1 MTQFELMMQRM
12 RYELSLAANI
22 TRQEAAAKAIDYYNG
37 EQLEHLDTVL
47 ASQFADPKSLKM
59 QPSMD
64 NITRFIGDE
73 ISRVFDSPPKLT
85 CDNTNGQAL
94 LDKLTADGVLAV
106 TLKVAEVYANLTT
119 VCALYPWWDERTKAI
134 KTTPIP
140 SSSLFVA
147 QRPDD
152 PTDVEAV
159 VFVRELID
167 TVTGVNTVQYV
178 HWDDGAHFL
187 FDKFGV
193 YTSADAAT
201 NPEMINP
208 YGIIP
213 FAFLRDSLAVGE
225 FFGDMDESLI
235 SAQETLNVLLTEINQ
250 LCKYQGFSQ
259 PVCAGIDQKT
269 PIAVDPSKPIR
280 IPSTMRDETPGRFE
294 FVTPQSKIADL
305 VERARALVDSL
316 CERYGISL
324 KAMRDGSTAMSG
336 AALRVSDRR
345 LERRRVDNLPLARM
359 ALNRWWEV
367 VKRINNTHGQP
378 EVAIDEP
385 LIIDFA
391 EPQYQ
396 DDDATRLANDTAA
409 VTLGTVSPVDI
420 IIRDN
425 PDLTPEEATA
435 KYNANRAFTKA
446 ANQRYGLSGL
456 ISVPTSTSA
465 SPTTQG
471 A

>member
-1 MTQFELMMQRM
+1 MPSQFDEMMQRM

-22 TRQEAAAKAIDYYNG
+22 TRQSIAAKALDYYNG
-37 EQLEHLDTVL
+37 EQLEHLDAVL
-47 ASQFADPKSLKM
+47 ALQFADSKSLKM
-59 QPSMD
+59 QLAVD

-73 ISRVFDSPPKLT
+73 ISRVFDSPPTLT
-85 CDNTNGQAL
+85 CDNANGQAL

-106 TLKVAEVYANLTT
+106 VLKVAEVYANLTT
-119 VCALYPWWDERTKAI
+119 VCALYPWWDERTKSV

-147 QRPDD
+147 QMPDD

-167 TVTGVNTVQYV
+167 TVSGVDTVQYV
-178 HWDDGAHFL
+178 HWDDDSHFV
-187 FDKFGV
+187 FDKAGV
-193 YTSADAAT
+193 YMSVDPEN
-201 NPEMINP
+201 NPEMKNV

-225 FFGDMDESLI
+225 FFGEQDEALI
-235 SAQETLNVLLTEINQ
+235 NAQETLNVLLTEINQ
-250 LCKYQGFSQ
+250 LCKFQGFSQ
-259 PVCAGIDQKT
+259 PVCVGLDAKT
-269 PIAVDPSKPIR
+269 PIVVDPSKPIR
-280 IPSTMRDETPGRFE
+280 IPSTQRDETPGDFR
-294 FVTPQSKIADL
+294 FVTPTSKIGDL
-305 VERARALVDSL
+305 LDRAARLVDSL

-324 KAMRDGSTAMSG
+324 KAMRDGTAMSG

-345 LERRRVDNLPLARM
+345 LERRRTDNLPLARM

-367 VKRINNTHGQP
+367 VKRINNVHGGP
-378 EVAIDEP
+378 EVPADSP

-409 VTLGTVSPVDI
+409 VALGTVSPVDI
-420 IIRDN
+420 IMRDN
-425 PDLTPEEATA
+425 PDLTPEEAIA
-435 KYNANRAFTKA
+435 KYNANRAFVKA
-446 ANQRYGLSGL
+446 ANARYGLAGL
-456 ISVPTSTSA
+456 IAPAPVAP
-465 SPTTQG
+465 G